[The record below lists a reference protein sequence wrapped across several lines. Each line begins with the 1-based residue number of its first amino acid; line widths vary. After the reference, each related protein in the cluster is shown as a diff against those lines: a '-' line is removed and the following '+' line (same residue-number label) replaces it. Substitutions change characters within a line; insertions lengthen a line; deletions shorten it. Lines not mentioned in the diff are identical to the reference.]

1 MTTVKVVEIDTPS
14 GTARVHLSAPTKR
27 RTPPRLDGD
36 TPSRDGVSPSN
47 RGLAVIGHGAG
58 GGVDAPDLIAVTEML
73 TGIGWTVAR
82 VEQPYRVKGRRAP
95 EAAPRLDAAWIAVVA
110 SLRRRRHGPLV
121 VAGRS
126 SGARVACRTAAAVG
140 ADAVIALAFPLH
152 PPGKPEK
159 SRAGELALVGVP
171 TLVVQGDRDAFGTAE
186 QFPKGPTIITVGG
199 DHSLKKA
206 PAQVAAAVDGW
217 LAGIGL

>member
-1 MTTVKVVEIDTPS
+1 MTTVKLLEIDTPS
-14 GTARVHLSAPTKR
+14 GTARAH
-27 RTPPRLDGD
+27 
-36 TPSRDGVSPSN
+36 VSVPANS
-47 RGLAVIGHGAG
+47 RGLVVIGHGAG
-58 GGVDAPDLIAVTEML
+58 GGVEAPDLIAVTDAL
-73 TGIGWTVAR
+73 TATGWTVAR

-110 SLRRRRHGPLV
+110 SLKRRRRGPLV

-126 SGARVACRTAAAVG
+126 SGARVACRTADVVG
-140 ADAVIALAFPLH
+140 ADAVVALAFPLH

-159 SRAGELALVGVP
+159 SRADELLSVTMP

-186 QFPKGPTIITVGG
+186 LFPARAHVVTVPG

-206 PAQVAAAVDGW
+206 PADVAAAVVEW